1 LKRAIFIWFLCV
13 LSLFGATLKDARVD
27 FVNGGVELTLH
38 LDSAFNGKISET
50 REDSQIVLTINDLQ
64 TSTPYIFT
72 PKQGALVSTARI
84 SPRDRQT
91 IVRIAPRTRVGADA
105 RVIGD
110 GKTLLIR
117 LTRDSNTTS
126 LDEPIVGVQLT
137 QSYMIAGIF
146 LAGLLLLWIMAR
158 LVRGGGSGS
167 WLLRGKNSDIISVV
181 WQKPIDAK
189 NRFIL
194 ARFRDKEFLLLV
206 GQSNLLL
213 DSSGAATPEIDED
226 AFEALLRANSVKL
239 SDYLKE
245 NDEKKRS

>member
-1 LKRAIFIWFLCV
+1 

-27 FVNGGVELTLH
+27 FVNSGVELTLY

-50 REDSQIVLTINDLQ
+50 REDSQIVLTIDNLQ
-64 TSTPYIFT
+64 TSTPYVFT

-91 IVRIAPRTRVGADA
+91 IVRIAPRTRVVADA
-105 RVIGD
+105 RAIGD

-117 LTRDSNTTS
+117 LTRDSNATN

-158 LVRGGGSGS
+158 LVRGGGGS
-167 WLLRGKNSDIISVV
+167 WLLRGKNSDIISIV

-213 DSSGAATPEIDED
+213 DSSGIVAPEIDED